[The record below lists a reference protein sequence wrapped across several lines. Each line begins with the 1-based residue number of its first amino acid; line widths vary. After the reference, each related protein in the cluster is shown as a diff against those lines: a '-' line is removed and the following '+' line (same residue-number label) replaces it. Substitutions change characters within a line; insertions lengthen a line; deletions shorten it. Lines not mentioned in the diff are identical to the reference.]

1 MEKEIKPSIANETN
15 KNKHECQKLEEKLKL
30 FSNNL
35 KKRDFYKYE
44 TGREMAMK
52 KLDEVYAE
60 IEDIE
65 NTIQDL
71 GFNATKFKEPQLMDG
86 CKKHVETVTA
96 ECAGMKVLW
105 DQISTLQKTFDVWLS
120 TQFSETKPYDMEDDA
135 KKIQKGIREMK
146 VDKKSNT
153 YMGVLD
159 EIKKWLVFL
168 PMIQELRD
176 EAMRDRHWDMIRA
189 KVGNFAD
196 PNTLKLS
203 DVFDLNLN
211 KYQDDVLDVTE

>member
-1 MEKEIKPSIANETN
+1 
-15 KNKHECQKLEEKLKL
+15 
-30 FSNNL
+30 
-35 KKRDFYKYE
+35 
-44 TGREMAMK
+44 
-52 KLDEVYAE
+52 
-60 IEDIE
+60 
-65 NTIQDL
+65 
-71 GFNATKFKEPQLMDG
+71 
-86 CKKHVETVTA
+86 
-96 ECAGMKVLW
+96 
-105 DQISTLQKTFDVWLS
+105 
-120 TQFSETKPYDMEDDA
+120 
-135 KKIQKGIREMK
+135 MK